1 MTLPSNLPS
10 NHIFVADVAGL
21 MLDEC
26 YRFEKE
32 ELIAEFKFL
41 EDEKGK
47 DGKREK
53 GKDGKRE
60 KEDGKRWTQ

>member
-1 MTLPSNLPS
+1 MTLPSNY
-10 NHIFVADVAGL
+10 IFVADVAGL

-32 ELIAEFKFL
+32 ELFAEFKFL

-47 DGKREK
+47 DGKGCHVLELMVK
-53 GKDGKRE
+53 LLIKSC
-60 KEDGKRWTQ
+60 

>member
-1 MTLPSNLPS
+1 
-10 NHIFVADVAGL
+10 

-41 EDEKGK
+41 EDEEKIGK
-47 DGKREK
+47 DGKR
-53 GKDGKRE
+53 
-60 KEDGKRWTQ
+60 